1 MAGGWAV
8 LNLRFW
14 ATAVTAEPAKLSKG
28 HDGMKYLTEIKVRGY
43 HADFYGH
50 VNNARY
56 LEFFEEDR
64 WAVLESKIDLRK
76 WATKGLIFLVV
87 NINVNYRRAVPV
99 GETLVITTKL
109 EQIGN
114 RSVVL
119 KQEILLKESKEIAA
133 DALITFVVSDK
144 TGRAVTMDG
153 EIRAEIEK
161 LQ

>member
-1 MAGGWAV
+1 M
-8 LNLRFW
+8 
-14 ATAVTAEPAKLSKG
+14 EYK
-28 HDGMKYLTEIKVRGY
+28 TEIKVRGY

-64 WAVLESKIDLRK
+64 WALLESKIDLRK
-76 WATKGLIFLVV
+76 WAQIGLVFLVV

-99 GETLVITTKL
+99 GETLLVGTNL
-109 EQIGN
+109 EKIGS

-119 KQEILLKESKEIAA
+119 KQEILIKNSGEVAA
-133 DALITFVVSDK
+133 DALITFVIADQS
-144 TGRAVTMDG
+144 GRAMTMEG
-153 EIRAEIEK
+153 EVRAEIEK